1 MDKSGLGGVRKQ
13 LAQIKEMVE
22 LSFRHS
28 QLFKTIDVK
37 PPRGILLYGPSGT
50 GMIKNNRMFFKKRK
64 IFILGK
70 TLIPRA
76 IDNETRAF
84 LVPIHG
90 SKIMSKSP
98 HKSEAELRKA
108 FEEAQKVKILLVKT

>member
-76 IDNETRAF
+76 IANETRAF

-90 SKIMSKSP
+90 SSTGKNFISKNLRIN
-98 HKSEAELRKA
+98 SELPDLS
-108 FEEAQKVKILLVKT
+108 FF